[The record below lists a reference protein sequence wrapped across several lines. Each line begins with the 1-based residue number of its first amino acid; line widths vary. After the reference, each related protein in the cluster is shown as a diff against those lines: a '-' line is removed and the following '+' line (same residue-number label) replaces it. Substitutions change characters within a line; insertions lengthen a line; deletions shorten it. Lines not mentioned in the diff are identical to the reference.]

1 VASDDSVGAAPQ
13 SDAVSGAGADREAA
27 VRDTSWAAALAGR
40 YVLGRELGRGAS
52 ATVYCAED
60 LRHGRQV
67 ALKVLH
73 SELGAAIPLK
83 RFRREIATSAR
94 LQHPYILAVH
104 DLGESNGRIW
114 FTMPFV
120 EGESLRQRLAREGRL
135 PVLEAARI
143 AGDLAAA
150 LEYAHGRG
158 VVHCDVKPE
167 NVLLSAAGHAL
178 LADFGIASAIDGMEV
193 GVATEH
199 LTPVPGTADHP
210 ALTLGYVMGTLMY
223 MSPEQVT
230 GECPLDGR
238 SDVFAL
244 GGVLYEMVT
253 GSPPFPGPTP
263 RAVIARRFA
272 GPPTPVNV
280 LRPDA
285 PAALASAVARALLR
299 DPGDRFAS
307 AAEFRRALDAV
318 RGA

>member
-1 VASDDSVGAAPQ
+1 VEGDESVGAAPQ
-13 SDAVSGAGADREAA
+13 SDAVSGARAVHEAD
-27 VRDTSWAAALAGR
+27 VRDTSWAEALAGR

-73 SELGAAIPLK
+73 NELGAAIAFTW
-83 RFRREIATSAR
+83 FRREIATSAR

-104 DLGESNGRIW
+104 DSGESNGRIW
-114 FTMPFV
+114 FTMPYV
-120 EGESLRQRLAREGRL
+120 EGESLRQRLARDGRL
-135 PVLEAARI
+135 PVLEAAQI
-143 AGDLAAA
+143 ARDLASA

-178 LADFGIASAIDGMEV
+178 LADFGIARAIDEL
-193 GVATEH
+193 GVSIATEH
-199 LTPVPGTADHP
+199 PTPVPDTGDHST
-210 ALTLGYVMGTLMY
+210 LTLGHVMGTLMY

-238 SDVFAL
+238 SDVFSL

-272 GPPTPVNV
+272 GPPTPVDV

-285 PAALASAVARALLR
+285 PAALVAAVARALLR
-299 DPGDRFAS
+299 DPGDRFQS
-307 AAEFRRALDAV
+307 AREFRRALEAV
-318 RGA
+318 R

>member
-1 VASDDSVGAAPQ
+1 MSRSRAA
-13 SDAVSGAGADREAA
+13 R
-27 VRDTSWAAALAGR
+27 
-40 YVLGRELGRGAS
+40 
-52 ATVYCAED
+52 CAED
-60 LRHGRQV
+60 VRHGRQV

-73 SELGAAIPLK
+73 NELGAAIAFQW
-83 RFRREIATSAR
+83 FRREIATSAR

-104 DLGESNGRIW
+104 DSGESNGRIW
-114 FTMPFV
+114 FTMPYV

-199 LTPVPGTADHP
+199 ATPVPGTGDHP

-307 AAEFRRALDAV
+307 AAEFRQALDAV
-318 RGA
+318 RVA